1 MKMQGERLIRATR
14 QDVWNALNDP
24 DVLRQC
30 IPGCE
35 EMQKVSDT
43 AFAAKV
49 RAKVGPVSLSMTGDV
64 QLSDLNPPVSY
75 RIAGQGKG
83 GAAGFARGGA
93 DISLKDQ
100 AGSTVIVYDVDAQVG
115 GKLAQIGN
123 RLIDSTA
130 RKMADDFFSRFVA
143 IVESGGKAA
152 ADGHPGSSPEPP
164 GRPEPLPSA
173 SADSDVTHEPANQ
186 SGHLVLW
193 LILAAVALAIVY
205 YLFFKAR

>member
-83 GAAGFARGGA
+83 GAAGFAKGGA

-123 RLIDSTA
+123 RLFHLHRPQDGRRLLLALRRHCRERRQGRCLTA
-130 RKMADDFFSRFVA
+130 
-143 IVESGGKAA
+143 
-152 ADGHPGSSPEPP
+152 
-164 GRPEPLPSA
+164 
-173 SADSDVTHEPANQ
+173 
-186 SGHLVLW
+186 
-193 LILAAVALAIVY
+193 ILAARPSRRG
-205 YLFFKAR
+205 ARNRCPAPAPTATSRTSRRIRAVTSCSG